1 MGLRDGFPARLQD
14 LSDHCLT
21 SYFKDATMPPP
32 ESEVLRGQEEVAAV
46 VGQGIINENY
56 VGKPS
61 HPMDTE
67 DLEAALN
74 YERSRQASFRS
85 FQSSRSSFCSFK
97 SIGKFSTWGSFKSF
111 KSGVSLT
118 SFLSAK
124 WDVNDAP
131 GGREVAMVA
140 PLPRAPKVEAK
151 LEMKKKNNDFT
162 FLLIFS
168 TGILL
173 ALLSAAFAIGLW

>member
-1 MGLRDGFPARLQD
+1 
-14 LSDHCLT
+14 
-21 SYFKDATMPPP
+21 MPPP

-118 SFLSAK
+118 SFMSAK

-140 PLPRAPKVEAK
+140 PLPRAPKFDSK
-151 LEMKKKNNDFT
+151 LEKKKKKDNDCT
-162 FLLIFS
+162 FLLILS

-173 ALLSAAFAIGLW
+173 ALLSAAFALGLWF